1 MRSMLADAF
10 KMWSA
15 ADIPADLDVT
25 AWLDTLINPPPPPPG
40 SPGSSPRSR

>member
-15 ADIPADLDVT
+15 ADVPADLDVT
-25 AWLDTLINPPPPPPG
+25 AWLDTLINPPNTD
-40 SPGSSPRSR
+40 GSSPRSR